1 MLILHIIGNEAVVE
15 YNIAFKYMNMLV
27 MGYTIIVTPLWSAT
41 TEAYTKGDLQWI
53 MQAVRKLQR
62 ISLII
67 IIVGGIML
75 LLSNYIYRIWIGVN
89 AIDIKFS
96 TTFMLYIY
104 LIFKVLYSNYGY
116 ILNGIGKLNLQ
127 IVMTAILA
135 VTYIPLVYIL
145 GTWFGLTGVLIIFA
159 FNSFVNFLWSKFQY
173 KKLIAGTA
181 TGIWNS

>member
-1 MLILHIIGNEAVVE
+1 M
-15 YNIAFKYMNMLV
+15 NILV

-53 MQAVRKLQR
+53 IQTVRKLQK
-62 ISLII
+62 ISLVII
-67 IIVGGIML
+67 IAGGIML
-75 LLSNYIYRIWIGVN
+75 LLSNNIYRMWIGMN
-89 AIDIKFS
+89 AVDVKFS
-96 TTFMLYIY
+96 TTFVLYIY

-135 VTYIPLVYIL
+135 VTYIPLAYIL
-145 GTWFGLTGVLIIFA
+145 GTWLGLVGVLIVFA
-159 FNSFVNFLWSKFQY
+159 FNSFVNFLWSKLQY
-173 KKLIAGTA
+173 EKLIAGTA